1 MKKYISSVVF
11 GTVGVCAG
19 FALCFVYLVMP
30 QRDAVERGRE
40 AQQAMAPFSK
50 VAFHHDERG
59 QYITLPDMI
68 RHDVQ

>member
-1 MKKYISSVVF
+1 MKKYVSSVVF

-30 QRDAVERGRE
+30 QRDAVDRGRE

-50 VAFHHDERG
+50 IAFHHDERG
-59 QYITLPDMI
+59 QYITLPGMI
-68 RHDVQ
+68 QHE